1 MAVVKMKTWRER
13 LPLNKVREKDVRAG
27 YPLTE
32 LKLSTRAERVLM
44 ELGCLSI
51 GDVLHITLRDLDNAR
66 GCGRKTVAEIT
77 QTLGKYGYALK
88 G

>member
-13 LPLNKVREKDVRAG
+13 LPLNKVKEKDVRAG
-27 YPLTE
+27 YPLRE
-32 LKLSTRAERVLM
+32 LELSVRAERILM
-44 ELGCLSI
+44 ELGCSTI
-51 GDVLHITLRDLDNAR
+51 SDVLHVTLRDLDNAR